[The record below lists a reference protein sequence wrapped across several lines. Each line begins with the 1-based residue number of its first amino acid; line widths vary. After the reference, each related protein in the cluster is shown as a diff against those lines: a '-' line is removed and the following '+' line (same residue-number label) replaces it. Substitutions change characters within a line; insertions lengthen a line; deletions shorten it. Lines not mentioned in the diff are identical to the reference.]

1 MGERAQAVAPVKEM
15 WKLFVAFF
23 KIGLFTFGGGYAMLP
38 MIQREIREKN
48 NWCTEEEILDYYAI
62 GQCTPG
68 VIAVNCATF
77 VGYKIKGVVGSLV
90 STCAVIL
97 PSLFIITIIA
107 AGIQSFAEYAV
118 VQHALA
124 GIRVAV
130 AVLVLKTVL
139 QLIKKSVRSA
149 FAAIVC
155 LAALCLSLVCK
166 ISSVYIVVGSI
177 VLGIV
182 YGTVLKKEERK

>member
-1 MGERAQAVAPVKEM
+1 MRTRCCAYKIM

-38 MIQREIREKN
+38 MIQREIRDKN
-48 NWCTEEEILDYYAI
+48 GWCTEEEILDYYAI

-68 VIAVNCATF
+68 VIAVNCASF
-77 VGYKIKGVVGSLV
+77 VGYKIKGTFGSMV
-90 STCAVIL
+90 ATCAVVM
-97 PSLFIITIIA
+97 PSLFIIILIA
-107 AGIQSFAEYAV
+107 ACIQSFAEYAA

-130 AVLVLKTVL
+130 TVLVVKTVL

-149 FAAIVC
+149 FSAIIC
-155 LAALCLSLVCK
+155 LAALCLSLIFKV
-166 ISSVYIVVGSI
+166 SSVYIVVGAI
-177 VLGIV
+177 VLGIL
-182 YGTVLKKEERK
+182 YGTVLKKEDRK